1 MTLNKIGG
9 LWIGL
14 DYSSRRLGPELK
26 TAQMRGELEGTSR
39 KEARRDGVVANQVVL
54 HFGYDAPD
62 TRFTGDSACCVE
74 VAVAC
79 PAKATS

>member
-1 MTLNKIGG
+1 
-9 LWIGL
+9 
-14 DYSSRRLGPELK
+14 
-26 TAQMRGELEGTSR
+26 MRGELEGTSR
-39 KEARRDGVVANQVVL
+39 KEARRDGVVANQVAL